1 MFVARVLKTVVGD
14 EKHPIL
20 KGEKLMLVKRVH
32 ENGKLYGKTTL
43 AVDRAQAGVGDK
55 VLVLQEGSSSR
66 LVFDVEKGPVHCII
80 VGVVDHVEL
89 ANAKGE

>member
-1 MFVARVLKTVVGD
+1 MFVARVLKTVVAD

-20 KGEKLMLVKRVH
+20 KGEKLMLVRPVKESGELYDKTRV
-32 ENGKLYGKTTL
+32 

-66 LVFDVEKGPVHCII
+66 FIFGVESEPVHCII
-80 VGVVDHVEL
+80 VGVVDEVNIME
-89 ANAKGE
+89 NKT